1 MMRAPTCWALAA
13 LLFAAAPPL
22 RAQQPGPDRPRLEQL
37 RRRVRERYA
46 ERVRQELNLTDDQM
60 RRLRGTVGSFGAE
73 RRDMEARERALRSA
87 LVHQLGPGITPSR
100 DSVARLTDDLMSLRV
115 RYAESFRGE
124 QREMAGYLDPIQ
136 RAKITVLRERLITR
150 ARELGRRRPFME
162 RRGRPE

>member
-60 RRLRGTVGSFGAE
+60 RRLRGTVGSYGAE
-73 RRDMEARERALRSA
+73 RRDM
-87 LVHQLGPGITPSR
+87 
-100 DSVARLTDDLMSLRV
+100 
-115 RYAESFRGE
+115 
-124 QREMAGYLDPIQ
+124 
-136 RAKITVLRERLITR
+136 
-150 ARELGRRRPFME
+150 
-162 RRGRPE
+162 